1 MITNMDGSRFRRP
14 KNADEEAAWL
24 RETTPQNTRNST
36 KWSLKIFEEWQG
48 ARSNKVAANES
59 LGFEYGKVDEVQ
71 DLTVDIAQMSPLSL
85 NFWMTKFVGEIGNRS
100 GGRYPPRSLYQI
112 VCGINR
118 HVCNVNGE
126 DGVNMLAKGDRR

>member
-1 MITNMDGSRFRRP
+1 MNRAFLNVYYNCKIILAE
-14 KNADEEAAWL
+14 NADEEAAWL
-24 RETTPQNTRNST
+24 RETTPQNARNST

-85 NFWMTKFVGEIGNRS
+85 NFWVTKFVGEIGNRS
-100 GGRYPPRSLYQI
+100 G
-112 VCGINR
+112 V
-118 HVCNVNGE
+118 V
-126 DGVNMLAKGDRR
+126 

>member
-1 MITNMDGSRFRRP
+1 MGWTGVFCNRS
-14 KNADEEAAWL
+14 AAWL
-24 RETTPQNTRNST
+24 RGTTPENTRNST
-36 KWSLKIFEEWQG
+36 KWSLKIFEKWQG

-71 DLTVDIAQMSPLSL
+71 DLTVDITQMSPLSL
-85 NFWMTKFVGEIGNRS
+85 NFWMTKFVGELGNRS
-100 GGRYPPRSLYQI
+100 GGRDPPRSLYQI

>member
-1 MITNMDGSRFRRP
+1 MDGPRFRRP

-59 LGFEYGKVDEVQ
+59 LGFDYGKVDEVR
-71 DLTVDIAQMSPLSL
+71 DLTVDIAQISPLSL
-85 NFWMTKFVGEIGNRS
+85 NFWMTKFVAEIGNRL